1 MDLSVSGCIG
11 FPAQEHKLDALVEY
25 NSLKVAEKHLG
36 ELAGQLGEMVAA
48 DPPIPV
54 AECIVFCK
62 ARKDEW
68 SLPDAEIIKV
78 RCLPLY
84 GRNPGILERSLILM
98 SLTQASLK

>member
-1 MDLSVSGCIG
+1 M
-11 FPAQEHKLDALVEY
+11 EY

-54 AECIVFCK
+54 AECITFCK

-84 GRNPGILERSLILM
+84 GRNPGILDLLLISLI
-98 SLTQASLK
+98 QASLKWTRAFVRHRLG